1 MVSLVLI
8 GLLGGL
14 ITGISPCILPVLP
27 VIFLSGGA
35 QSARAQDEDGAPAV
49 SRWRPY
55 LVVAGLVISFTT
67 FTLLGSTLLNL
78 LHLPQ
83 DVIRWAGI
91 VLLALIGIGMII
103 PRVMEIMERP
113 FARFQRSG
121 SSNPTNGF
129 LLGVVLGAAYVPCA
143 GPVLAA
149 VSVAGS
155 TGRIGADTVTLA
167 LSFGLG
173 TAIPLLGPV
182 GAAMGG
188 DATFALST
196 SFSAPY
202 ALGFLV
208 WGPVSD
214 RYGRKRVMVVS
225 IGVLAAATLA
235 CAAVSS
241 LTMLSVLRALQG
253 AAASGFAPVALAYLT
268 EAVAPRR
275 RARAIGAM
283 STAFLVAGIV
293 GQVLAS
299 AIALRASWPWF
310 FIMCGVI
317 LALICALIITVV
329 ADVPGRGPSMSLL
342 RQFENLAALLI
353 RPAIALLDIAHVTLL
368 LSFVALYTG
377 MGRHLE
383 DLHVATSS
391 IIVIRLAALPA
402 MLLSMGAGAL
412 SKRIGM
418 IRVAQAGFGL
428 AAIGMLGEMILSR
441 TIIGVVGASAV
452 YVAGVA
458 LAIPSM
464 ISLYGDTAAPYRGSG
479 MAINGFVLFVG
490 ASIGAIVGGTI
501 GAFGAL
507 TPTLAALLAG
517 ASASLVILDV
527 VVRKGA
533 SR

>member
-1 MVSLVLI
+1 MTRKQTHAGCGVAEVAE
-8 GLLGGL
+8 GVTARAVEGAATGG
-14 ITGISPCILPVLP
+14 VAEEA
-27 VIFLSGGA
+27 VGGA
-35 QSARAQDEDGAPAV
+35 TDGASPSAASPGASSAAAHPAHGMAISV
-49 SRWRPY
+49 
-55 LVVAGLVISFTT
+55 LVVAALF
-67 FTLLGSTLLNL
+67 
-78 LHLPQ
+78 
-83 DVIRWAGI
+83 
-91 VLLALIGIGMII
+91 VLMQLYA
-103 PRVMEIMERP
+103 
-113 FARFQRSG
+113 
-121 SSNPTNGF
+121 
-129 LLGVVLGAAYVPCA
+129 
-143 GPVLAA
+143 
-149 VSVAGS
+149 
-155 TGRIGADTVTLA
+155 
-167 LSFGLG
+167 
-173 TAIPLLGPV
+173 AIPLLGPV
-182 GAAMGG
+182 GATMGG

-202 ALGFLV
+202 AVGFLV

-225 IGVLAAATLA
+225 IGVLAAATLL
-235 CAAVSS
+235 CATVSS
-241 LTMLSVLRALQG
+241 SMLSVLRALQG

-317 LALICALIITVV
+317 LALICALIIAVV
-329 ADVPGRGPSMSLL
+329 VEVPGRGPAMSLL
-342 RQFENLAALLI
+342 RQFENLAALLF
-353 RPAIALLDIAHVTLL
+353 RPAIVLLNIAHVTLL

-383 DLHVATSS
+383 DLHVAASS

-402 MLLSMGAGAL
+402 MLLSMSAGAL
-412 SKRIGM
+412 SRRIGM
-418 IRVAQAGFGL
+418 RRVAQAGFGL

-441 TIIGVVGASAV
+441 TIIGVVGASVV

-464 ISLYGDTAAPYRGSG
+464 ISLYGDTAAPHRGSG
-479 MAINGFVLFVG
+479 MAVNGFVLFVG
-490 ASIGAIVGGTI
+490 AGIGAIVGGTI
-501 GAFGAL
+501 GVFGAL
-507 TPTLAALLAG
+507 TLTLAALLAG
-517 ASASLVILDV
+517 ASASLVVLDA

>member
-1 MVSLVLI
+1 MTRKRTHAGCGVAEAAEGAAVRAVEGLVERAAT
-8 GLLGGL
+8 GG
-14 ITGISPCILPVLP
+14 VADDAA
-27 VIFLSGGA
+27 GGA
-35 QSARAQDEDGAPAV
+35 SDGAADEAIGGASDGASRPAASPGEGASAAHPAHGMAV
-49 SRWRPY
+49 SV
-55 LVVAGLVISFTT
+55 LVVAALLVLTQ
-67 FTLLGSTLLNL
+67 LY
-78 LHLPQ
+78 
-83 DVIRWAGI
+83 A
-91 VLLALIGIGMII
+91 
-103 PRVMEIMERP
+103 
-113 FARFQRSG
+113 
-121 SSNPTNGF
+121 
-129 LLGVVLGAAYVPCA
+129 
-143 GPVLAA
+143 
-149 VSVAGS
+149 
-155 TGRIGADTVTLA
+155 
-167 LSFGLG
+167 
-173 TAIPLLGPV
+173 AIPLLGPV

-241 LTMLSVLRALQG
+241 SSMLSVLRALQG

-310 FIMCGVI
+310 FIMCGAI
-317 LALICALIITVV
+317 LALICALIIIVV

-353 RPAIALLDIAHVTLL
+353 RSAIALLDIAHVTLL

-418 IRVAQAGFGL
+418 IRVAQGGFGL

-441 TIIGVVGASAV
+441 TIIGVVGASVV

-464 ISLYGDTAAPYRGSG
+464 ISLYGDTAAPYRG

-507 TPTLAALLAG
+507 TLTLAALLAG

>member
-1 MVSLVLI
+1 ML
-8 GLLGGL
+8 
-14 ITGISPCILPVLP
+14 
-27 VIFLSGGA
+27 F
-35 QSARAQDEDGAPAV
+35 
-49 SRWRPY
+49 
-55 LVVAGLVISFTT
+55 
-67 FTLLGSTLLNL
+67 
-78 LHLPQ
+78 
-83 DVIRWAGI
+83 
-91 VLLALIGIGMII
+91 
-103 PRVMEIMERP
+103 
-113 FARFQRSG
+113 RS
-121 SSNPTNGF
+121 
-129 LLGVVLGAAYVPCA
+129 
-143 GPVLAA
+143 
-149 VSVAGS
+149 
-155 TGRIGADTVTLA
+155 
-167 LSFGLG
+167 
-173 TAIPLLGPV
+173 
-182 GAAMGG
+182 

-202 ALGFLV
+202 AVGFLV
-208 WGPVSD
+208 WWPVSD

-225 IGVLAAATLA
+225 IGVLAAAILL
-235 CAAVSS
+235 CATVSS
-241 LTMLSVLRALQG
+241 SSMLSVLRALQG

-268 EAVAPRR
+268 EAVAPRH

-299 AIALRASWPWF
+299 AITLRASWPWF

-317 LALICALIITVV
+317 LALIRALIIAVV
-329 ADVPGRGPSMSLL
+329 VEVPGRGPAMSLL
-342 RQFENLAALLI
+342 RQFESLAALPF
-353 RPAIALLDIAHVTLL
+353 RPAIVLLNIAHVTLL

-383 DLHVATSS
+383 DLHVAASN

-402 MLLSMGAGAL
+402 MLLSMSADAL

-428 AAIGMLGEMILSR
+428 AAIGMLGEMTLSQ
-441 TIIGVVGASAV
+441 TIIGVVGASVV

-464 ISLYGDTAAPYRGSG
+464 ISLYGDTAAPHRGNG
-479 MAINGFVLFVG
+479 MAVNGFVLFVG
-490 ASIGAIVGGTI
+490 AGIGAIVGGTI

-507 TPTLAALLAG
+507 TLTLAALLAG
-517 ASASLVILDV
+517 ASASLVVLDA

>member
-1 MVSLVLI
+1 MTRKRTRAGCGIAEAAEGTAVRAVEGLVERAAT
-8 GLLGGL
+8 GG
-14 ITGISPCILPVLP
+14 VADDAA
-27 VIFLSGGA
+27 GGA
-35 QSARAQDEDGAPAV
+35 SDGASRPAASPGEGSAAAHPAHGMAV
-49 SRWRPY
+49 SV
-55 LVVAGLVISFTT
+55 LVVAALLVLTQ
-67 FTLLGSTLLNL
+67 LY
-78 LHLPQ
+78 
-83 DVIRWAGI
+83 A
-91 VLLALIGIGMII
+91 
-103 PRVMEIMERP
+103 
-113 FARFQRSG
+113 
-121 SSNPTNGF
+121 
-129 LLGVVLGAAYVPCA
+129 
-143 GPVLAA
+143 
-149 VSVAGS
+149 
-155 TGRIGADTVTLA
+155 
-167 LSFGLG
+167 
-173 TAIPLLGPV
+173 AIPLLGPV

-317 LALICALIITVV
+317 LALIYALIITVV

-402 MLLSMGAGAL
+402 MLLSMGAGEAH
-412 SKRIGM
+412 RDDPGGAG
-418 IRVAQAGFGL
+418 RV
-428 AAIGMLGEMILSR
+428 R
-441 TIIGVVGASAV
+441 
-452 YVAGVA
+452 
-458 LAIPSM
+458 
-464 ISLYGDTAAPYRGSG
+464 SG
-479 MAINGFVLFVG
+479 RDRHA
-490 ASIGAIVGGTI
+490 
-501 GAFGAL
+501 
-507 TPTLAALLAG
+507 
-517 ASASLVILDV
+517 
-527 VVRKGA
+527 R
-533 SR
+533 

>member
-1 MVSLVLI
+1 
-8 GLLGGL
+8 
-14 ITGISPCILPVLP
+14 
-27 VIFLSGGA
+27 
-35 QSARAQDEDGAPAV
+35 
-49 SRWRPY
+49 
-55 LVVAGLVISFTT
+55 
-67 FTLLGSTLLNL
+67 
-78 LHLPQ
+78 
-83 DVIRWAGI
+83 
-91 VLLALIGIGMII
+91 
-103 PRVMEIMERP
+103 
-113 FARFQRSG
+113 
-121 SSNPTNGF
+121 
-129 LLGVVLGAAYVPCA
+129 
-143 GPVLAA
+143 
-149 VSVAGS
+149 
-155 TGRIGADTVTLA
+155 
-167 LSFGLG
+167 
-173 TAIPLLGPV
+173 
-182 GAAMGG
+182 
-188 DATFALST
+188 
-196 SFSAPY
+196 
-202 ALGFLV
+202 
-208 WGPVSD
+208 
-214 RYGRKRVMVVS
+214 
-225 IGVLAAATLA
+225 
-235 CAAVSS
+235 
-241 LTMLSVLRALQG
+241 
-253 AAASGFAPVALAYLT
+253 
-268 EAVAPRR
+268 
-275 RARAIGAM
+275 M

-418 IRVAQAGFGL
+418 IRVAQGGFGL

-441 TIIGVVGASAV
+441 TIIGVVGASVV

-507 TPTLAALLAG
+507 TLTLAALLAG

>member
-1 MVSLVLI
+1 MTRKRTRAGCGIAEAAEGTAVRAVEGLVERAAT
-8 GLLGGL
+8 GG
-14 ITGISPCILPVLP
+14 VADDAA
-27 VIFLSGGA
+27 GGA
-35 QSARAQDEDGAPAV
+35 SDGASRPAASPGEGSAAAHPAHGMAV
-49 SRWRPY
+49 SV
-55 LVVAGLVISFTT
+55 LVVAALLVLTQ
-67 FTLLGSTLLNL
+67 LY
-78 LHLPQ
+78 
-83 DVIRWAGI
+83 A
-91 VLLALIGIGMII
+91 
-103 PRVMEIMERP
+103 
-113 FARFQRSG
+113 
-121 SSNPTNGF
+121 
-129 LLGVVLGAAYVPCA
+129 
-143 GPVLAA
+143 
-149 VSVAGS
+149 
-155 TGRIGADTVTLA
+155 
-167 LSFGLG
+167 
-173 TAIPLLGPV
+173 AIPLLGPV
-182 GAAMGG
+182 AAMGG

-353 RPAIALLDIAHVTLL
+353 RPAIALLDIAHVMLL

-418 IRVAQAGFGL
+418 IRVAQGGFGL

-441 TIIGVVGASAV
+441 TIIGVVGASVV